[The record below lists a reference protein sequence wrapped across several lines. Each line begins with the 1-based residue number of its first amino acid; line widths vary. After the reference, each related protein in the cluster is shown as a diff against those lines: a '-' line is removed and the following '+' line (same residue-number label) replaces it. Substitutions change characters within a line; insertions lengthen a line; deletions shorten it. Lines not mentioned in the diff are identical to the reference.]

1 MSGTLFLP
9 LCQGLESLD
18 FGMVELKESGVS
30 IPVPDPIAVR
40 RALEN
45 NRVEVADMS
54 KLETV
59 TLKVT
64 RQTGRSRHAPANEP
78 GEEWK
83 FMVYSEVYSEKMFRA
98 EDFVFHDVKGARLK
112 PVPTCDH
119 SYNEYRGKSFLFR
132 KSPRFV
138 EVAAPVPGGLPHQA
152 GSREYQNRDRRRGAG
167 SPSGACGGSSGRFR
181 FPLIGL
187 QLSPI
192 ASPLRRAL
200 PPWANPESRV
210 PAAAVFWALALA
222 RPMYCSMFAR
232 LYRDWAF
239 LMAAAASS

>member
-1 MSGTLFLP
+1 
-9 LCQGLESLD
+9 
-18 FGMVELKESGVS
+18 MVELKESGVS

-138 EVAAPVPGGLPHQA
+138 EVAALYQGASRIRPVPVNIKIGIGGVVPEVLPAPAEVPQA
-152 GSREYQNRDRRRGAG
+152 DSGSR
-167 SPSGACGGSSGRFR
+167 
-181 FPLIGL
+181 
-187 QLSPI
+187 
-192 ASPLRRAL
+192 
-200 PPWANPESRV
+200 
-210 PAAAVFWALALA
+210 
-222 RPMYCSMFAR
+222 
-232 LYRDWAF
+232 
-239 LMAAAASS
+239 